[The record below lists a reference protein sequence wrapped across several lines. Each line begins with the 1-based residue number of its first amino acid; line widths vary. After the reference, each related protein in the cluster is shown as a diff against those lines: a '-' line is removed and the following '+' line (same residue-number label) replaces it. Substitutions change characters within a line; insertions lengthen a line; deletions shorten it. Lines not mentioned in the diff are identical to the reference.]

1 MVSVWWAGPGEGV
14 RSACWPQDLYRVGDY
29 DSDEGDLWHDS
40 SFDEDG
46 DDSDGGNESWETE
59 EEVEQVGDANIE
71 DIHNSEDEIKI
82 KVRTVPCSQCPPRSP

>member
-1 MVSVWWAGPGEGV
+1 M

-71 DIHNSEDEIKI
+71 DIHNSEDEIKN
-82 KVRTVPCSQCPPRSP
+82 KVRTVPCSQCPVVPSYDVPVTHFIAAR